1 MISTND
7 MRPGQSI
14 LINEELYLILE
25 YQHVKPGKGKAFVK
39 TKIKNIVNG
48 SVIEKTFRADEQ
60 IEQAY
65 IEKHKFQYLYK
76 DGDSFVFMNNETYEQ
91 INIGSEL
98 INDKYLLMK
107 PNQEVMI
114 QIYNNKVIEVLLPSS
129 VELLVTKADK
139 AVKGDTVNSSN
150 KYVEC
155 ETGLKILTPMFIE
168 VNEIIKIDTKNIEY
182 ITRVQ

>member
-14 LINEELYLILE
+14 LVNDELYLILE

-39 TKIKNIVNG
+39 TKIKNIISG

-65 IEKHKFQYLYK
+65 IEKHKYQFLYK
-76 DGDSFVFMNNETYEQ
+76 DGSDYVFMSNESYDQ
-91 INIGSEL
+91 INVHPDL

-107 PNQEVMI
+107 PNQEVTI
-114 QIYNNKVIEVLLPSS
+114 QIYKDKAIEVSLPTS

-155 ETGLKILTPMFIE
+155 ETGLKILVPMFIE
-168 VNEIIKIDTKNIEY
+168 ENEIIKVDTKSIEY

>member
-14 LINEELYLILE
+14 LLNDELYLILE

-39 TKIKNIVNG
+39 TKIKNIING

-65 IEKHKFQYLYK
+65 IEKHKYQYLYK
-76 DGDSFVFMNNETYEQ
+76 DGSDYVFMSNESYEQ
-91 INIGSEL
+91 ININPDL
-98 INDKYLLMK
+98 IDDKHLLMK
-107 PNQEVMI
+107 ANQEVTI
-114 QIYNNKVIEVLLPSS
+114 QIYKDKAIEVSLPTA
-129 VELLVTKADK
+129 VELLVTKADE

-150 KYVEC
+150 KFVKC
-155 ETGLKILTPMFIE
+155 ETGLKILVPMFIE
-168 VNEIIKIDTKNIEY
+168 ENEIIKVDTKNNEY
-182 ITRVQ
+182 ITRVK